1 MKSSDMEEFG
11 STEERR
17 KLLQQER
24 TILEVTELICKL
36 MQAGNIKKS
45 ELAERLGRSK
55 GYVTQLLDGRANM
68 TLRTISDVLSVLRAT
83 LHVSAEPLDAD
94 EGRPGESGDQ
104 FETIVCSWPRA
115 GMGAGWQDSR
125 IVEKTGVPSGAN
137 RLKLAS

>member
-1 MKSSDMEEFG
+1 MERSEMEEFE

-24 TILEVTELICKL
+24 VILEVTELVCEL
-36 MQAGNIKKS
+36 MQKDGTKKS

-68 TLRTISDVLSVLRAT
+68 TLRTISDVLCALRAT
-83 LHVSAEPLDAD
+83 LHVSAQPLDTD
-94 EGRPGESGDQ
+94 EEQSSHQ
-104 FETIVCSWPRA
+104 YETIVCSWPRG
-115 GMGAGWQDSR
+115 GMRAGWQDSR
-125 IVEKTGVPSGAN
+125 MVDRTGVPPVAN